1 MKNLLTFILALFLF
15 SASNLTAQTN
25 QKIDYVNH
33 FGTVYPVS
41 NNNSLSNPEFKRM
54 IAGNKFAMQSLR
66 KARWL
71 RTAEIALD
79 LVAVVPLV
87 VGLSAEN
94 EAIFYGG
101 VGLYAATVGLSYV
114 FFREPYNR
122 HMRNAIDFHNK
133 ALPAV
138 Q

>member
-1 MKNLLTFILALFLF
+1 MKNLFKLFVILLIGLT
-15 SASNLTAQTN
+15 SANAQTN

-79 LVAVVPLV
+79 MVAIVPLV
-87 VGLSAEN
+87 VGITAEN
-94 EAIFYGG
+94 DAVFLGG
-101 VGLYAATVGLSYV
+101 VGLYAATIGLSYV
-114 FFREPYNR
+114 MFREPYNR

-133 ALPAV
+133 ALPATP
-138 Q
+138 